1 MTHARAMPATNG
13 NGLIDPR
20 FLDQLE
26 PTMVRELLRHTAAD
40 QPPPEERQIY
50 VNRNLR
56 MEKIRAVGF
65 DLDWTLA
72 DYDRDAMSRLAFERT
87 LERLVERHGYPKSIL
102 KAEFRADFSRRGL
115 MIDKE
120 SGMVVKMNR
129 HRYVG
134 RAYLGR
140 QFLGPDERAALY
152 RREPINPSSARFHFV
167 DTLFELP
174 EVNIFSELVE
184 QSGRGNPKLELGSYT
199 RLFQDIRTA
208 IDTVHADGSLKAEI
222 LADLERYLPRD
233 PQLPLALERM
243 GLGQRRLLLVTNSE
257 WFYTDALCS
266 YLFNGVVPG
275 LRSWR
280 ELFDLVVVTA
290 RKPGFF
296 RRQAPFV
303 ELDDQGREQQP
314 VEVPRWGGLYA
325 GGSREALMKLLGG
338 QGEEVLY
345 VGDHI
350 YGDVVSS
357 KLSSTW
363 RTALVVSEL
372 EEELAVRRR
381 LAPQLRHLDVLRA
394 EIIGLGQRLDDLNDL
409 IELARRAKSNGHRP
423 AADAALAPVRELLAD
438 LRNEHRVMR
447 LQSGRLQDRVSK
459 ALNPFWGSLFKQ
471 ADSKSLFGSQVDDFA
486 CVYTSRASNF
496 AYYGSHHYYRV
507 LRDAMIHENEL

>member
-1 MTHARAMPATNG
+1 MPAPNG

-20 FLDQLE
+20 FLAELA
-26 PTMVRELLRHTAAD
+26 PTMMRELLRHAAAD
-40 QPPPEERQIY
+40 QPPPEERQVY

-56 MEKIRAVGF
+56 MEKIRAIGF

-87 LERLVERHGYPKSIL
+87 LERLVERHGYPESVL
-102 KAEFRADFSRRGL
+102 RAEFRADFSRRGL

-134 RAYLGR
+134 RAYLGH
-140 QFLGPDERAALY
+140 QFLGPEERAALY
-152 RREPINPSSARFHFV
+152 RREPINPSSPRFHFV

-184 QSGRGNPKLELGSYT
+184 MAEHDKPKQGKPKLAIGSYA

-208 IDTVHADGSLKAEI
+208 IDTIHADGSLKAEI
-222 LADLERYLPRD
+222 LGNLERYLPRD
-233 PQLPLALERM
+233 PLLPLALERM
-243 GLGQRRLLLVTNSE
+243 GLGERRLLLVTNSE

-275 LRSWR
+275 LDDWR
-280 ELFDLVVVTA
+280 QLFDLVVVSA
-290 RKPGFF
+290 GKPGFF

-303 ELDDQGREQQP
+303 ELDDQGRERQS
-314 VEVPRWGGLYA
+314 VDVPRWGGLYS
-325 GGSREALMKLLGG
+325 GGSREVLMKLLEEP
-338 QGEEVLY
+338 GEEVLY

-372 EEELAVRRR
+372 EEELVVRRR

-394 EIIGLGQRLDDLNDL
+394 EFIGLGQRMDDLNDL
-409 IELARRAKSNGHRP
+409 IELYRRAKSNGHQP
-423 AADAALAPVRELLAD
+423 AEAALAPARELLAN

-447 LQSGRLQDRVSK
+447 RQASRLQNRVSK
-459 ALNPFWGSLFKQ
+459 ALNPYWGSLFKQ

-496 AYYGSHHYYRV
+496 AYYGSQHYYRV
-507 LRDAMIHENEL
+507 LRDSMIHENEL